1 YLSRHP
7 SLLLPKPP
15 AGPGG
20 CESSRWLCHCLE
32 AVTATVGDGLTVQ
45 PPRRAQ
51 PVELDS
57 VTSRSHGRIA
67 QSDEAA
73 QSDEPVTRAEMA
85 ASAAAKRPTGASAI
99 HSHLTLSLRP
109 HAASWSSS

>member
-1 YLSRHP
+1 
-7 SLLLPKPP
+7 LLLPKPP

-73 QSDEPVTRAEMA
+73 QSDEPVTRAQLA
-85 ASAAAKRPTGASAI
+85 PSAAARRPRVASSI
-99 HSHLTLSLRP
+99 HSRLSCSLSPRGV
-109 HAASWSSS
+109 S